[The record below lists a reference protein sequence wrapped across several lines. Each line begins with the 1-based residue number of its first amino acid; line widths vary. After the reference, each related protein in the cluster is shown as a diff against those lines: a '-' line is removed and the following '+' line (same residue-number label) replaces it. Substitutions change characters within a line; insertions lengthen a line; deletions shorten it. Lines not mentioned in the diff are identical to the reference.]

1 MERYT
6 VYGLTGLTPADTAD
20 RIDAYLSGLGYTV
33 ENICTQYDPR
43 SSELHVTLDA
53 DGDPTNDLRAY
64 TSTPTPK
71 ESERAQILV
80 AGQGVAA
87 AARSNPN
94 APRTPQE
101 INAFITAVSELLP
114 ELQGM

>member
-1 MERYT
+1 MELYN
-6 VYGLTGLTPADTAD
+6 VYGLTGLTPDDTAD
-20 RIDAYLSGLGYTV
+20 RLTAYLAGLGYTV
-33 ENICTQYDPR
+33 ESLSTRYDER
-43 SSELHVTLDA
+43 DGVLHVSVTTDR
-53 DGDPTNDLRAY
+53 DPTNDLRAY
-64 TSTPTPK
+64 TSTPTPAETEK
-71 ESERAQILV
+71 TAHIE

-114 ELQGM
+114 ELQGV

>member
-33 ENICTQYDPR
+33 ENIGTRYDPQAG
-43 SSELHVTLDA
+43 ELHVTLSA

-64 TSTPTPK
+64 TSTPTPAETEK
-71 ESERAQILV
+71 TGHIEAGRATV
-80 AGQGVAA
+80 S

-114 ELQGM
+114 ELQGL